1 MARMMRDRAERR
13 RAEREMDDVQ
23 SSPFV
28 QDETLE
34 ALDASIR
41 RKLDLGEALSP
52 EERMFFATMPASREM
67 TPAEVQRLGDREGAP
82 Q

>member
-1 MARMMRDRAERR
+1 MEL
-13 RAEREMDDVQ
+13 DDVQ
-23 SSPFV
+23 ASPYA
-28 QDETLE
+28 QEESLE
-34 ALDASIR
+34 ALDAGIR

-67 TPAEVQRLGDREGAP
+67 TPAEVQRLGEREGAP